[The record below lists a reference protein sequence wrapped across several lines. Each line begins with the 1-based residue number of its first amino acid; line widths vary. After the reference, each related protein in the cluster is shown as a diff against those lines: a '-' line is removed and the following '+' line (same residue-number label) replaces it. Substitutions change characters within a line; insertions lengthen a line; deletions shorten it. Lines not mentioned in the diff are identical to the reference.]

1 MSEITSFA
9 PGVAEEL
16 DYYVYRLIDPRNGE
30 TFYVGKG
37 RGDRVFQHVRAALQ
51 ADSDEDALSL
61 KLKTIRD
68 IIDEGL
74 EVIHVIH
81 RHGLD
86 EATAFEVEAALID
99 VYPGLTN
106 LQGGHGSFDRGPM
119 NASQINKAYT
129 VQELTQNEMSQ
140 AHCVII
146 RIRSNTVE
154 ANGGDI
160 YKTVRY
166 AWRIGAPTLKKL
178 HDEPGH
184 LILAVI
190 SGIVKG
196 VYQNAKWKEVKD
208 GVADGRYEFD
218 AVDANQTIQAQ
229 FMGKLIDGQYRRRG
243 LANPVLL
250 TW

>member
-9 PGVAEEL
+9 PGVAKEL

-51 ADSDEDALSL
+51 ANDDEDALSL

-81 RHGLD
+81 RHGMD
-86 EATAFEVEAALID
+86 EATAFEVEAALLD

-106 LQGGHGSFDRGPM
+106 IQGGHGSLDRGPM
-119 NASQINKAYT
+119 NAKQINNLYAA
-129 VQELTQNEMSQ
+129 QELTQSEMAQ
-140 AHCVII
+140 AHSVII
-146 RIRSNTVE
+146 KIRSDTVE
-154 ANGGDI
+154 AKGGDI

-166 AWRIGAPTLKKL
+166 AWKIGDKTLGKL
-178 HDEPGH
+178 NATPDH

-190 SGIVKG
+190 NGIVKG
-196 VYQNAKWKEVKD
+196 VYQNAKWKKVED
-208 GVADGRYEFD
+208 GVANGRYEFD
-218 AVDANQTIQAQ
+218 ADEAAQTIQAQ
-229 FMGKLIDGQYRRRG
+229 FMGKLIDGQYRKRG